1 MKIIKKF
8 LDLLSGSGSTPK
20 GEDTTPEPV
29 VVARDGHAVSRRNI
43 DADAMKVLS
52 RLNRFDHTAYLVG
65 GGVRDLLLRRK
76 VKDFDVATSAHP
88 NEVKKLF
95 RNCRLVGRRFRL
107 AHILFRGGKVI
118 EVSTF
123 RRHAGFGD
131 EGELLIKSDNTFGN
145 AEEDALRRDFTM
157 NGLFYSIADS
167 TVIDYVGGLKDIEAK
182 VVATIGKPGI
192 RFRED
197 PIRMLRALRFAARLD
212 FTLAPATARALE
224 KHRKEVWKA
233 AVQRN
238 LEEIL
243 RMLQQGAAAE
253 SFRLMDETGLLKI
266 LLPRLAA
273 DYAAEETGDQI
284 RRNLA
289 AIDAMKIPDHRMT
302 TGFLTAI
309 LYFPSFLAES
319 RRADASV
326 DRLKMAVELLDKD
339 LAKLQF
345 PRLQIERARQLL
357 AAQHR
362 IENIGKKK
370 IRPSVLARKT
380 YFDDAL
386 TIFEITRPPS
396 RENRAIVRRWR
407 SLTPDAKADA
417 PSGSDGER
425 KGEEKKG
432 GGSRRRSRSGS
443 RRRRGPRKKPEG
455 SSPSS

>member
-8 LDLLSGSGSTPK
+8 LDLLSGSGSTPE
-20 GEDTTPEPV
+20 GADTSPEPV
-29 VVARDGHAVSRRNI
+29 VVARDGHSVSRRNI
-43 DADAMKVLS
+43 DGDALKVLN

-76 VKDFDVATSAHP
+76 VKDFDIATSAHP

-131 EGELLIKSDNTFGN
+131 ADDLLIKSDNTFGN
-145 AEEDALRRDFTM
+145 AEEDALRRDFTV
-157 NGLFYSIADS
+157 NGLFYNIADF

-182 VVATIGKPGI
+182 VIATIGKPGI

-197 PIRMLRALRFAARLD
+197 PIRMLRALRFAARLG

-233 AVQRN
+233 AVQRI

-243 RMLQQGAAAE
+243 RMLQQGSAAD
-253 SFRLMDETGLLKI
+253 SFRLMDETGFLKV

-273 DYAAEETGDQI
+273 DYASEETGDQI

-289 AIDAMKIPDHRMT
+289 AIDAMKIPDDRMVT
-302 TGFLTAI
+302 SFLTAI

-319 RRADASV
+319 RRADASA
-326 DRLKMAVELLDKD
+326 DRLKMAGLLLEED

-345 PRLQIERARQLL
+345 PRLQMERARQLL

-370 IRPSVLARKT
+370 IRPSHLVRKS

-386 TIFEITRPPS
+386 TVFEITRPPS

-407 SLTPDAKADA
+407 TLMRDVKGDA
-417 PSGSDGER
+417 PPKKTGEATKDGAPKE
-425 KGEEKKG
+425 GA
-432 GGSRRRSRSGS
+432 SRRRSRSGS
-443 RRRRGPRKKPEG
+443 RRRRGPRKKPEN
-455 SSPSS
+455 PSSS